1 MSHSRLTS
9 YAAMAIA
16 MALTPLTANAA
27 SEGKRVSLKGELIDT
42 WCYFS
47 GVMGGPDAVVGS
59 AHHTCAMWCAAG
71 GIPVGMLG
79 EDGEVYMILKLP
91 GDDNSAGG
99 DTFVELTNDTIEA
112 DGMMYERDGLKYLV
126 VSEVTSNEGIANK
139 THEDFGVI
147 PGFTIPKKTIKAVKG
162 E

>member
-1 MSHSRLTS
+1 MRIIL
-9 YAAMAIA
+9 AALA
-16 MALTPLTANAA
+16 ALTPFAAQAA
-27 SEGKRVSLKGELIDT
+27 SEGKRVNLRGELIDT

-47 GVMGGPDAVVGS
+47 GVMGGPEAVVGS

-91 GDDNSAGG
+91 GDDASAGG

-112 DGMMYERDGLKYLV
+112 DAMMYERDGLKYLV
-126 VSEVTSNEGIANK
+126 VSEVTSNDGIVNK
-139 THEDFGVI
+139 THEDYGVI
-147 PGFTIPKKTIKAVKG
+147 PSFAIPKDKIEAVTG
-162 E
+162 EKQ